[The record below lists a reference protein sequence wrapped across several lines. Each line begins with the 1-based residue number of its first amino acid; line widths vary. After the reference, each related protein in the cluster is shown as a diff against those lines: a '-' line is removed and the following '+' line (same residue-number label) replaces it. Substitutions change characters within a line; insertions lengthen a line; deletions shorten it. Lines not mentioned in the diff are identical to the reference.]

1 MGEYHPWRQRL
12 TNPARLSCRLREVG
26 PGTTPR
32 RAFVRR
38 GCGSDR
44 LSCTSSEKGKK
55 VYNSSKYR
63 FIDWVMLL
71 PEELEL
77 EYDRRVD
84 EYQEEHK
91 PVKRRCVGV
100 V

>member
-1 MGEYHPWRQRL
+1 M
-12 TNPARLSCRLREVG
+12 
-26 PGTTPR
+26 
-32 RAFVRR
+32 
-38 GCGSDR
+38 
-44 LSCTSSEKGKK
+44 
-55 VYNSSKYR
+55 YNSSKYR